1 MKLFL
6 SALSCF
12 ALAGTPLEE
21 ATQAFQDGAYA
32 KVVELASAG
41 AASEDGPRLQYLA
54 GEAQLVLGAPVQAE
68 EAFRAVVAQRPQAVP
83 AHTGL
88 ARALLGQFRSEDA
101 EKAAAAALAL
111 APEDVGALCAHG
123 LALSALGKHED
134 AKQELEHAWKLD
146 PKSPLTVRSYV
157 EVLLRA
163 DDAPEAANVIEKF
176 QKAQPKH
183 PLGPF
188 LLAWTMERDGEDADA
203 IEQYQEALA
212 LDPSFIDAHKNLAIL
227 CHTLSNT
234 YQDRARVEL
243 AFAHYE
249 RYFALGGKDPELKR
263 MYDTLLGFKDQILGM

>member
-6 SALSCF
+6 SALSCL

-21 ATQAFQDGAYA
+21 ATQAFQAGEYA
-32 KVVELASAG
+32 KVVELARAG
-41 AASEDGPRLQYLA
+41 AASEDAPRLQYLA
-54 GEAQLVLGAPVQAE
+54 GEAQLVLGAPAE
-68 EAFRAVVAQRPQAVP
+68 AETAFRAVVAARPQAVP

-88 ARALLGQFRSEDA
+88 ARALLAQARFDDA
-101 EKAAAAALAL
+101 EESAAAALAL
-111 APEDVGALCAHG
+111 APEDAGALAAHG
-123 LALSALGKHED
+123 LALSSLGKHEEAVKTLARA
-134 AKQELEHAWKLD
+134 AKAAPKD
-146 PKSPLTVRSYV
+146 PAIARSHV

-163 DDAPEAANVIEKF
+163 DDVPEAATVAEKF
-176 QKAQPKH
+176 AKAQPKH

-188 LLAWTMERDGEDADA
+188 LLAWTMERDGEDRDA

-212 LDPSFIDAHKNLAIL
+212 LDPNYIDAHKNLAIL
-227 CHTLSNT
+227 CHTMSNT

-243 AFAHYE
+243 AFEHYE

>member
-6 SALSCF
+6 SALSCL

-21 ATQAFQDGAYA
+21 ATQAFQAGEFA
-32 KVVELASAG
+32 KVVELARAG
-41 AASEDGPRLQYLA
+41 AGSEDGPRLHYLA
-54 GEAQLVLGAPVQAE
+54 GEAQLVLGAPAE
-68 EAFRAVVAQRPQAVP
+68 AEAAFRAVVEERPQAVP

-88 ARALLGQFRSEDA
+88 ARALLAQARFDDA
-101 EKAAAAALAL
+101 EKSAAAALAL
-111 APEDVGALCAHG
+111 APEDVGALAAHG
-123 LALSALGKHED
+123 LALSSLGKHAE
-134 AKQELEHAWKLD
+134 AVKTLARAWKAS
-146 PKSPLTVRSYV
+146 PKDPLTARSYV

-163 DDAPEAANVIEKF
+163 VDVPEAALVAEKF
-176 QKAQPKH
+176 ARTQPKH

-188 LLAWTMERDGEDADA
+188 LLAWTMERDGEDRDA

-212 LDPSFIDAHKNLAIL
+212 LDPNYIDAHKNLAIL

-243 AFAHYE
+243 AFEHYE